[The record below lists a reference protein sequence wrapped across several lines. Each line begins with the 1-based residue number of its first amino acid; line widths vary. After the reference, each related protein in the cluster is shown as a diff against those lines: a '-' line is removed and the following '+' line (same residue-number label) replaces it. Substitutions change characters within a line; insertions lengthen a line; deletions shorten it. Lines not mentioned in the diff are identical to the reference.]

1 MAKALH
7 AFSPDPIRYRS
18 NWGKKSVW
26 EQTVPEAQIPVYAN
40 MPGKAFVTVST
51 PDSLELQNFEVQLS
65 RGINYIPY
73 DLTISEETLDEYN
86 ETLNKDRKPDEKPV
100 RIKVMD
106 NGSAYLYKGKYSVEI
121 QFGEQA
127 VQETLKLE

>member
-1 MAKALH
+1 M
-7 AFSPDPIRYRS
+7 
-18 NWGKKSVW
+18 
-26 EQTVPEAQIPVYAN
+26 YAN
-40 MPGKAFVTVST
+40 RPGKASVTVST

-65 RGINYIPY
+65 KGLNYIAY
-73 DLTISEETLDEYN
+73 GLTISEEILDEYN

-106 NGSAYLYKGKYSVEI
+106 NGNAYLYRGNYPVEI
-121 QFGEQA
+121 QFGEQT